1 MKKVGIAY
9 DDRNLF
15 ATEHQVTN
23 AVFYARRL
31 LLQKSLFFFCFL
43 VKYARDAC
51 VHVRM
56 SGVLVSI

>member
-23 AVFYARRL
+23 AVSYARRL
-31 LLQKSLFFFCFL
+31 LLQKSHLFCFFL
-43 VKYARDAC
+43 FVFFVCWLNMQEMRVC
-51 VHVRM
+51 M
-56 SGVLVSI
+56 

>member
-31 LLQKSLFFFCFL
+31 LLQKSLFFF
-43 VKYARDAC
+43 
-51 VHVRM
+51 
-56 SGVLVSI
+56 VSWLNMQEMRVCMYV